1 MRHRKAI
8 RRIIQ
13 ISVQGGGS
21 GTGLS
26 QVESGSVEIG
36 NSDVF
41 AEEKDGVDASKLVDH
56 KVAVVGFVPVVNK
69 DVGVKDITKQQLID
83 IFTARSKT
91 GKSLAEKTK
100 RSK

>member
-1 MRHRKAI
+1 MSKSLCKVAAAR
-8 RRIIQ
+8 
-13 ISVQGGGS
+13 
-21 GTGLS
+21 GLS

-69 DVGVKDITKQQLID
+69 DVGVKYY
-83 IFTARSKT
+83 
-91 GKSLAEKTK
+91 
-100 RSK
+100 